1 LNENMAKSKTMG
13 SSPKKPQYQ
22 KILVSREFPT
32 RVQAEEFAS
41 ETKGQYKD
49 AGESI
54 KYDIRR
60 TSNTQWEAVVY
71 QKV

>member
-1 LNENMAKSKTMG
+1 MAKR
-13 SSPKKPQYQ
+13 PQYQ

-60 TSNTQWEAVVY
+60 TGNTQWEAVVY